1 MRRLRARPE
10 RTVLSVVAHTVTA
23 VPTHAG
29 VTDLL
34 VDVLRTLDD
43 AIVTVTEDGV
53 VIARLPGDVTF
64 YVTTA
69 R

>member
-1 MRRLRARPE
+1 M
-10 RTVLSVVAHTVTA
+10 VAHTVTA